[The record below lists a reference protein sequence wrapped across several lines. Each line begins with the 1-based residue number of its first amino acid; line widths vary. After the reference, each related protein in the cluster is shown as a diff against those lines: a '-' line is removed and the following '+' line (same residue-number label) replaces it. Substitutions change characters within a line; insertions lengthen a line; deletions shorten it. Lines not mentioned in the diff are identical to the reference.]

1 VNLLELQRRMA
12 EDVMRPLT
20 SDSQMQPITTDGRST
35 RELADSYIK
44 PNELLSSFDRLEIY
58 NRQYWFRAIGAVAED
73 YPALNAVLGETVFDR
88 LVLAYLRENPSTSF
102 TLRNLGS
109 KLPQWLEKHSE
120 FASRRHKLLLDVARL
135 EWAYVEAFDSADV
148 APLTALDFGDLAA
161 GSRLFLQP
169 HLQLLELN
177 YPVDELVLAVHQEA
191 GPNDIM
197 SNAVSERRHVKR
209 RRLIQMRRSAVR
221 LAVHR
226 YENSVYYRRID
237 QENFL
242 LLSALQKGVL
252 LGEALE
258 NAFCESD
265 LSAEDQAVKIQEYFA
280 HASELGWFCGQ
291 PTCSKAAWLSPCVS
305 QTRKASCPEV
315 CSY

>member
-20 SDSQMQPITTDGRST
+20 SDSQMQPVTTDGRST
-35 RELADSYIK
+35 QELADSYIK

-58 NRQYWFRAIGAVAED
+58 NRQYWFRVIGAVAED
-73 YPALNAVLGETVFDR
+73 FPALNAVLGEKVFDR
-88 LVLAYLRENPSTSF
+88 LVLAYLRDYPSTSF

-120 FASRRHKLLLDVARL
+120 FAPRRHKLLLDVARL

-148 APLTALDFGDLAA
+148 TPLTALDFGDFAA
-161 GSRLFLQP
+161 ETRLFLQP
-169 HLQLLELN
+169 HVQLLDLN
-177 YPVDELVLAVHQEA
+177 YPVDDLVLAVHQEA
-191 GPNDIM
+191 GPSDIM

-209 RRLIQMRRSAVR
+209 SRLIQMRRSAVR

-258 NAFCESD
+258 NVFRESD
-265 LSAEDQAVKIQEYFA
+265 LSAEDQAARIQGYFA
-280 HASELGWFCGQ
+280 HASELGWFCRQ
-291 PTCSKAAWLSPCVS
+291 QSS
-305 QTRKASCPEV
+305 
-315 CSY
+315 

>member
-20 SDSQMQPITTDGRST
+20 SDCQMQSVTTDGQ
-35 RELADSYIK
+35 EIANSYIK
-44 PNELLSSFDRLEIY
+44 PNNLLSSFDRLEIY
-58 NRQYWFRAIGAVAED
+58 NRQYWFRVIGAVAED
-73 YPALNAVLGETVFDR
+73 FPALNAVLGEKVFDR

-102 TLRNLGS
+102 TLRDLGS
-109 KLPQWLEKHSE
+109 KLPQWLEGYSE
-120 FASRRHKLLLDVARL
+120 FAPGRHKFLLDIARL
-135 EWAYVEAFDSADV
+135 EWAYVEAFDRAEV

-169 HLQLLELN
+169 HLQLLDLN

-191 GPNDIM
+191 GPSDIM

-209 RRLIQMRRSAVR
+209 SRLIQMCRSAVR

-237 QENFL
+237 RENFL
-242 LLSALQKGVL
+242 LLSALQKGTL

-258 NAFCESD
+258 NAFRESG
-265 LSAEDQAVKIQEYFA
+265 LSAEDQVARIQGYFA
-280 HASELGWFCGQ
+280 HASELGWFCRQ
-291 PTCSKAAWLSPCVS
+291 QSS
-305 QTRKASCPEV
+305 
-315 CSY
+315 